1 MNPGPSQPGLVVVV
15 GSRDDDVTVE
25 CEVVEC
31 EVVDTAELGVKVSIV
46 VKRRG

>member
-25 CEVVEC
+25 CEVVEIS
-31 EVVDTAELGVKVSIV
+31 VVDTAEGVKVSIV
-46 VKRRG
+46 VERRG